1 MAVPGRDHLFR
12 EVDREFHLRYPAAP
26 EHLDPNDPGH
36 APFIAAWWEMY
47 NEFLNRMVDAHFFRF
62 FPHAPEKL
70 DPNDPSH
77 AQLIEYWLDLRDTI
91 EDKPHRY
98 DWSNEPK
105 VGDENAPATP
115 GDDLAPTG
123 GSPVPSGTAP
133 STGVH
138 MDESEF
144 KEWVHHALEGAHV
157 IGDSAEVLGLL
168 AQAAGAGQHSALVIM
183 GETLGPIGMIAS
195 TVIVIGATIH
205 AFGTGKRL
213 QEQEGF
219 CYGVMW
225 EVYGLP
231 NAEKTFIDWFD
242 DSAEQLRESFYE
254 GVASGR
260 EKGAETEIRN
270 RVILATAYYQAAGDD
285 LANAQAKV
293 LNDIWQKVRETDKGR
308 DWLGWPEPYGMGT

>member
-1 MAVPGRDHLFR
+1 M
-12 EVDREFHLRYPAAP
+12 
-26 EHLDPNDPGH
+26 
-36 APFIAAWWEMY
+36 
-47 NEFLNRMVDAHFFRF
+47 
-62 FPHAPEKL
+62 
-70 DPNDPSH
+70 
-77 AQLIEYWLDLRDTI
+77 
-91 EDKPHRY
+91 
-98 DWSNEPK
+98 
-105 VGDENAPATP
+105 GDENAPATP
-115 GDDLAPTG
+115 GDDLAPAG

-231 NAEKTFIDWFD
+231 NADKTFIDWFD
-242 DSAEQLRESFYE
+242 DSAEELRESFYE

-270 RVILATAYYQAAGDD
+270 RVILATVYYQAAGDD
-285 LANAQAKV
+285 LATAQAKV

-308 DWLGWPEPYGMGT
+308 DWLGWPEPVRHGYLNDADAVSMIGVVERRGIIVLPRRQRSGATDPPCAGGECDGQDASRRPCMLAVSAAVRSWPLTSRPATGASLISALNEPK

>member
-1 MAVPGRDHLFR
+1 MAVPGRDFLLS
-12 EVDREFHLRYPAAP
+12 EVGREFPLRHPDAP
-26 EHLDPNDPGH
+26 EHLDPSDPAH

-47 NEFLNRMVDAHFFRF
+47 TEFLNRMVDAHFFRF
-62 FPHAPEKL
+62 FPQAPEKL
-70 DPNDPSH
+70 NPDDPADANF
-77 AQLIEYWLDLRDTI
+77 IEYWLDLRDMI

-98 DWSNEPK
+98 DWSDEPK
-105 VGDENAPATP
+105 VGNENTPPPLWTNPPA
-115 GDDLAPTG
+115 G
-123 GSPVPSGTAP
+123 GSSDSGTAP
-133 STGVH
+133 STDVH

-144 KEWVHHALEGAHV
+144 KEWVDHALEGAHV

-168 AQAAGAGQHSALVIM
+168 AQAAGASHQSALVIM

-219 CYGVMW
+219 CYGVLW
-225 EVYGLP
+225 EIYGLP

-242 DSAEQLRESFYE
+242 DSAEELRESFYE

-285 LANAQAKV
+285 LATAQAKV
-293 LNDIWQKVRETDKGR
+293 LNDIWKQVRETDQGR